1 MDLMEWSSTGLLG
14 VIYLGVGMKILGGVN
29 LQQTIVKD
37 WASATNRVDGAPS
50 EGERLGGAGLLPH
63 DVR

>member
-1 MDLMEWSSTGLLG
+1 MDLMEWSSARLLG
-14 VIYLGVGMKILGGVN
+14 VIYLGVDMKIDGGMN
-29 LQQTIVKD
+29 LRPTIVEN
-37 WASATNRVDGAPS
+37 WASATNRIGGAPS